1 MRDKHKILI
10 VDDEAPFR
18 SALRR
23 LLEKNHIILEA
34 DTGSEG
40 FKLAEREEPD
50 LVLLDIGL
58 PDGSGLELL
67 PRFKELRPSPT
78 VVMITAYERV
88 KDIVMAIKRGA
99 FDYLVK
105 PVDLDE
111 FELTIQN
118 ALEHSGL
125 KNEVSRLRQEVQRLQ
140 GASVHRLIGK
150 DPRFLEAQMLA
161 VKSAQS
167 RDAGV
172 LIQGESG
179 AGKELFAR
187 LIHTKSPRAPYPFVA
202 LNCAAFSTEI
212 IESEL
217 FGHER
222 GAFTGAKAEGKEG
235 LLQVADGGTLFL
247 DEIVD
252 LHPEIQAKLLRVM
265 EEREFFPVGGTRKK
279 RVDIRIVSACNQDLW
294 HVAERGGFRKD
305 LYFRLATIRIDLPSL
320 RERRED
326 ILPLAHNF
334 MEEFN
339 DKYGKRFRGLNP
351 KAEQL
356 LLGHSWPGNVR
367 ELRNSI
373 ERVVL
378 LENDDMILGR
388 HFHFL
393 DPDRMQIDPRQS
405 DKFALD
411 LPDAGIG
418 LEDIEREVI
427 LQAFEKCGSN
437 KSKTARFLKLPRH
450 VLLIPAE
457 KVRHR
462 DMNKILQLYKVLY
475 NILHITSNSL
485 NLITIFNY
493 SQACPFTPAA
503 DVCRLFSKVETNPG
517 STPQRQNGPAQRF
530 TEHFPFGMPLAS

>member
-1 MRDKHKILI
+1 MREKHKILI

-23 LLEKNHIILEA
+23 LLEKNNIVLEA
-34 DTGSEG
+34 DTGTAG
-40 FKLAEREEPD
+40 FRLAEREEPD
-50 LVLLDIGL
+50 LILLDIGL

-88 KDIVMAIKRGA
+88 KDIVTAIKRGA

-111 FELTIQN
+111 FEITIQN

-140 GASVHRLIGK
+140 GVSRLIGGN
-150 DPRFLEAQMLA
+150 PQFLEAQMLA
-161 VKSAQS
+161 IKSAQS

-217 FGHER
+217 FGYEK

-265 EEREFFPVGGTRKK
+265 EEREFFAVGGTRKK
-279 RVDIRIVSACNQDLW
+279 SVDIRIVSACNQDLW
-294 HVAERGGFRKD
+294 QVTETGGFRKD
-305 LYFRLATIRIDLPSL
+305 LYFRLATIKIDLPSL
-320 RERRED
+320 RDRRDD
-326 ILPLAHNF
+326 ILPIALTF

-339 DKYGKRFRGLNP
+339 DKYGKHFRGLNP
-351 KAEQL
+351 KAEEL
-356 LLGHSWPGNVR
+356 LLNHSWPGNVR
-367 ELRNSI
+367 ELRNTI

-378 LENDDMILGR
+378 LENDDTVLGR
-388 HFHFL
+388 HLHFL
-393 DPDRMQIDPRQS
+393 DPDTKS
-405 DKFALD
+405 ESASNTGALSFE
-411 LPDAGIG
+411 LPDEGVG
-418 LEDIEREVI
+418 LEDIEKDVI
-427 LQAFEKCGSN
+427 LRAFEKCARN

-450 VLLIPAE
+450 ILL
-457 KVRHR
+457 
-462 DMNKILQLYKVLY
+462 Y
-475 NILHITSNSL
+475 
-485 NLITIFNY
+485 
-493 SQACPFTPAA
+493 
-503 DVCRLFSKVETNPG
+503 RLKKYGIEI
-517 STPQRQNGPAQRF
+517 
-530 TEHFPFGMPLAS
+530 

>member
-1 MRDKHKILI
+1 MREKHKILI

-23 LLEKNHIILEA
+23 LLEKNNIVLEA
-34 DTGSEG
+34 DTGTAG
-40 FKLAEREEPD
+40 YRIAERDEPD

-88 KDIVMAIKRGA
+88 KDVVLSIKRGA

-111 FELTIQN
+111 FEITIQN

-125 KNEVSRLRQEVQRLQ
+125 RNEVSRLRQEVVRLQ
-140 GASVHRLIGK
+140 GVSRLIGGN
-150 DPRFLEAQMLA
+150 PAFIEAQMLA

-187 LIHTKSPRAPYPFVA
+187 LIHTRSPRAAYPFVA
-202 LNCAAFSTEI
+202 LNCAAFGTEI

-217 FGHER
+217 FGYEK
-222 GAFTGAKAEGKEG
+222 GAFTGAKTEGKEG

-265 EEREFFPVGGTRKK
+265 EEKEFFAVGGTRKK

-294 HVAERGGFRKD
+294 QVTEAGGFRKD
-305 LYFRLATIRIDLPSL
+305 LYFRLATIKIDLPSL

-326 ILPLAHNF
+326 IIPLAVTF
-334 MEEFN
+334 IEEFN
-339 DKYGKRFRGLNP
+339 DKYGKKFRGFNP

-356 LLGHSWPGNVR
+356 LLSHSWPGNVR

-378 LENDDMILGR
+378 LENDDTILGR
-388 HFHFL
+388 HLLFL
-393 DPDRMQIDPRQS
+393 DPDRTSNGPGQAEKLNME
-405 DKFALD
+405 
-411 LPDAGIG
+411 LPDGGIG
-418 LEDIEREVI
+418 LEDIEKEVI
-427 LQAFEKCGSN
+427 LRAFEKCGRN
-437 KSKTARFLKLPRH
+437 KSKTARFLRLQRH
-450 VLLIPAE
+450 ILL
-457 KVRHR
+457 
-462 DMNKILQLYKVLY
+462 Y
-475 NILHITSNSL
+475 
-485 NLITIFNY
+485 
-493 SQACPFTPAA
+493 
-503 DVCRLFSKVETNPG
+503 RLKKYGIEV
-517 STPQRQNGPAQRF
+517 
-530 TEHFPFGMPLAS
+530 

>member
-1 MRDKHKILI
+1 MREKHKILI

-23 LLEKNHIILEA
+23 LLEKNNIVLEA
-34 DTGSEG
+34 DTGTAG
-40 FKLAEREEPD
+40 FRLAEREEPD

-88 KDIVMAIKRGA
+88 KDVVMAIKRGA

-111 FELTIQN
+111 FEITIQN

-140 GASVHRLIGK
+140 GVSRLIGGN
-150 DPRFLEAQMLA
+150 PQFLEAQMLA
-161 VKSAQS
+161 IKSAQS

-217 FGHER
+217 FGYEK

-265 EEREFFPVGGTRKK
+265 EEREFFAVGGTRKK
-279 RVDIRIVSACNQDLW
+279 SVDIRIVSACNQDLW
-294 HVAERGGFRKD
+294 QVTETGGFRKD
-305 LYFRLATIRIDLPSL
+305 LYFRLATIKIDLPTL
-320 RERRED
+320 RDRRDD
-326 ILPLAHNF
+326 ILPIALTF

-339 DKYGKRFRGLNP
+339 DKYGKHFRGFNP
-351 KAEQL
+351 KAEKL
-356 LLGHSWPGNVR
+356 LLNHSWPGNVR
-367 ELRNSI
+367 ELRNTI

-378 LENDDMILGR
+378 LENDDTVLGR
-388 HFHFL
+388 HLLFL
-393 DPDRMQIDPRQS
+393 DPDRKSEDASQAG
-405 DKFALD
+405 KFSIE
-411 LPDAGIG
+411 LPDGGIG
-418 LEDIEREVI
+418 LEDIEKEVI
-427 LQAFEKCGSN
+427 LRAFEKCARN

-450 VLLIPAE
+450 ILL
-457 KVRHR
+457 
-462 DMNKILQLYKVLY
+462 Y
-475 NILHITSNSL
+475 
-485 NLITIFNY
+485 
-493 SQACPFTPAA
+493 
-503 DVCRLFSKVETNPG
+503 RLKKYGIEI
-517 STPQRQNGPAQRF
+517 
-530 TEHFPFGMPLAS
+530 

>member
-1 MRDKHKILI
+1 MREKHKILI

-23 LLEKNHIILEA
+23 LLEKNNIVLEA
-34 DTGSEG
+34 DTGSGG
-40 FKLAEREEPD
+40 FRLAEREEPD

-88 KDIVMAIKRGA
+88 KDVVMAIKLGA

-111 FELTIQN
+111 FEITILN

-140 GASVHRLIGK
+140 GVSRLIGGN
-150 DPRFLEAQMLA
+150 PQFLEAQMLA
-161 VKSAQS
+161 IKSAQS

-217 FGHER
+217 FGYEK

-265 EEREFFPVGGTRKK
+265 EEREFFAVGGTRKK
-279 RVDIRIVSACNQDLW
+279 SVDIRIVSACNQDLW
-294 HVAERGGFRKD
+294 QVTETGGFRKD
-305 LYFRLATIRIDLPSL
+305 LYFRLATIKIDLPSL
-320 RERRED
+320 RDRRDD
-326 ILPLAHNF
+326 ILPIALTF

-339 DKYGKRFRGLNP
+339 DKYGKHFRGFNP
-351 KAEQL
+351 KAEKL
-356 LLGHSWPGNVR
+356 LLNHSWPGNVR
-367 ELRNSI
+367 ELRNTI

-378 LENDDMILGR
+378 LENDDTVLGR
-388 HFHFL
+388 HLLFL
-393 DPDRMQIDPRQS
+393 DSDRTSEDPSQAG
-405 DKFALD
+405 KFNIE
-411 LPDAGIG
+411 LPDSGIG

-427 LQAFEKCGSN
+427 LRAFEKCARN

-450 VLLIPAE
+450 ILL
-457 KVRHR
+457 
-462 DMNKILQLYKVLY
+462 Y
-475 NILHITSNSL
+475 
-485 NLITIFNY
+485 
-493 SQACPFTPAA
+493 
-503 DVCRLFSKVETNPG
+503 RLKKYGIEI
-517 STPQRQNGPAQRF
+517 
-530 TEHFPFGMPLAS
+530 

>member
-1 MRDKHKILI
+1 MREKHKILV

-18 SALRR
+18 SAMRR
-23 LLEKNHIILEA
+23 LLEKNNILIEA
-34 DTGSEG
+34 DTGTAG
-40 FKLAEREEPD
+40 LKLAEREEPD

-88 KDIVMAIKRGA
+88 KDIVTAIKRGA

-118 ALEHSGL
+118 ALEHAGL

-140 GASVHRLIGK
+140 GVDRLIGK
-150 DPRFLEAQMLA
+150 DQRFLDAQMLA
-161 VKSAQS
+161 IKSAQS

-217 FGHER
+217 FGYEK

-265 EEREFFPVGGTRKK
+265 EEKEFFAVGGTRKK
-279 RVDIRIVSACNQDLW
+279 RVDIRIVSACNRDLW
-294 HVAERGGFRKD
+294 QMAEQGGFRKD
-305 LYFRLATIRIDLPSL
+305 LYFRLATIRIDLPAL

-326 ILPLAHNF
+326 IFPLAQTF

-339 DKYGKRFRGLNP
+339 DKYGKHFRGFNP
-351 KAEQL
+351 KAEHL
-356 LLGHSWPGNVR
+356 LLTHSWPGNIR

-388 HFHFL
+388 HLHFL
-393 DPDRMQIDPRQS
+393 DPDRMQSPAQAERFSI
-405 DKFALD
+405 A
-411 LPDAGIG
+411 LPDGGIG
-418 LEDIEREVI
+418 LEEIEKEVI
-427 LQAFEKCGSN
+427 LQAFDKCGKN

-450 VLLIPAE
+450 ILL
-457 KVRHR
+457 
-462 DMNKILQLYKVLY
+462 Y
-475 NILHITSNSL
+475 
-485 NLITIFNY
+485 
-493 SQACPFTPAA
+493 
-503 DVCRLFSKVETNPG
+503 RLKKYGIEI
-517 STPQRQNGPAQRF
+517 
-530 TEHFPFGMPLAS
+530 

>member
-23 LLEKNHIILEA
+23 LLEKNNIVLEA
-34 DTGSEG
+34 DTGTAG
-40 FKLAEREEPD
+40 LRIAERDEPD

-88 KDIVMAIKRGA
+88 KDVVLAIKRGA

-111 FELTIQN
+111 FEITIQN

-140 GASVHRLIGK
+140 GVSRLIGR
-150 DPRFLEAQMLA
+150 DPKFIDAQMLA
-161 VKSAQS
+161 IKSAQS

-202 LNCAAFSTEI
+202 LNCAAFGTEI

-217 FGHER
+217 FGYER

-247 DEIVD
+247 DEIAD
-252 LHPEIQAKLLRVM
+252 LHHEIQAKLLRVM
-265 EEREFFPVGGTRKK
+265 EEGEFFAVGGTRKK
-279 RVDIRIVSACNQDLW
+279 SVDIRIVSACNQNLW
-294 HVAERGGFRKD
+294 QATETGGFRKD
-305 LYFRLATIRIDLPSL
+305 LYFRLATIRIDLPPL

-326 ILPLAHNF
+326 ILPLATTF

-339 DKYGKRFRGLNP
+339 DKYGKRFRGFNP
-351 KAEQL
+351 KAEKI
-356 LLGHSWPGNVR
+356 LLGHSWPGNIR
-367 ELRNSI
+367 ELRNTI

-378 LENDDMILGR
+378 LENDDTVLGR
-388 HFHFL
+388 HLSFL
-393 DPDRMQIDPRQS
+393 DHDSGPEDSSRPS
-405 DKFALD
+405 NFSVV
-411 LPDAGIG
+411 LPDGGIG

-427 LQAFEKCGSN
+427 LGAYEKCGRN

-450 VLLIPAE
+450 ILL
-457 KVRHR
+457 
-462 DMNKILQLYKVLY
+462 Y
-475 NILHITSNSL
+475 
-485 NLITIFNY
+485 
-493 SQACPFTPAA
+493 
-503 DVCRLFSKVETNPG
+503 RLKKHGVEV
-517 STPQRQNGPAQRF
+517 
-530 TEHFPFGMPLAS
+530 

>member
-1 MRDKHKILI
+1 MREKHKILI

-23 LLEKNHIILEA
+23 LLGKTNIILEA
-34 DTGSEG
+34 DTGAAGLTIAESED
-40 FKLAEREEPD
+40 PD

-58 PDGSGLELL
+58 PDGSGLDLL
-67 PRFKELRPSPT
+67 PRFKEMLPSPT
-78 VVMITAYERV
+78 VVMITAYDRV
-88 KDIVMAIKRGA
+88 KDVVMAIKNGA

-118 ALEHSGL
+118 AIEHAGL
-125 KNEVSRLRQEVQRLQ
+125 KNEVTRLRQEVQRLH
-140 GASVHRLIGK
+140 GVDVLIGK
-150 DPRFLEAQMLA
+150 DHIFLEAQVLA
-161 VKSAQS
+161 IKSAQS

-187 LIHTKSPRAPYPFVA
+187 LIHTRSPRAPYPFVA

-217 FGHER
+217 FGYER
-222 GAFTGAKAEGKEG
+222 GAFTGAKTEGKEG

-265 EEREFFPVGGTRKK
+265 EEKEFFAVGGTRQKK
-279 RVDIRIVSACNQDLW
+279 VDIRIVSACNQDLW
-294 HVAERGGFRKD
+294 HVAEQGGFRKD
-305 LYFRLATIRIDLPSL
+305 LYFRLATIKINLPPL
-320 RERRED
+320 RERRDD
-326 ILPLAHNF
+326 ILLLARIF

-339 DKYGKRFRGLNP
+339 DKYGKKFRGFNP

-356 LLGHSWPGNVR
+356 LMNHSWPGNIR
-367 ELRNSI
+367 ELRNTI
-373 ERVVL
+373 ERVIL
-378 LENDDMILGR
+378 LENDDMIAGR
-388 HFHFL
+388 HLLFL
-393 DPDRMQIDPRQS
+393 EPDRIEKGAFQS
-405 DKFALD
+405 ENFSVV
-411 LPDAGIG
+411 LPDGGVG
-418 LEDIEREVI
+418 LEEIEKEVI

-450 VLLIPAE
+450 ILL
-457 KVRHR
+457 
-462 DMNKILQLYKVLY
+462 Y
-475 NILHITSNSL
+475 
-485 NLITIFNY
+485 
-493 SQACPFTPAA
+493 
-503 DVCRLFSKVETNPG
+503 RLKKYGIEV
-517 STPQRQNGPAQRF
+517 
-530 TEHFPFGMPLAS
+530 